1 MDVTTE
7 EQNVPNINW
16 GLEKNNID
24 EKLKTMQEQIEQRLA
39 SQFTKMVDE
48 KVSDQLKGV
57 STQIKTIVNRLDH
70 LENKVVSIEKVQ
82 ENNTRNI

>member
-1 MDVTTE
+1 LDVTTE

-24 EKLKTMQEQIEQRLA
+24 DKLKAMQEQIEQRLA